1 MYDMTTRNRT
11 GDSNEKGKKCA
22 KSVDADV
29 QDGDGTSMRSA
40 ILEIIRTDEDL
51 MNAVVDS
58 VSQAIVAKF
67 MHNPNLMDKLAQKV
81 LQSGVLD
88 RVKQELYELCK
99 FDNDNSDG
107 AIQKLESRVGDLKS
121 ANEKLRLDS
130 DAQEQYS
137 RRNCLLLHGIPETE
151 LDSDAAVMSVC
162 SEKLGVQLTKASI
175 DRSHRLG
182 YRPNTSHDN
191 RPRSS
196 TGRDKPRPIIIKL
209 TSYDTRRTIFA
220 AKRKLKGTK
229 LVITENLTKTRAQLL
244 KKAREMDNVE
254 HAWTIDGR
262 IVCLLRSGI
271 KETVVNES
279 ELSNL
284 RRDD

>member
-1 MYDMTTRNRT
+1 
-11 GDSNEKGKKCA
+11 
-22 KSVDADV
+22 
-29 QDGDGTSMRSA
+29 
-40 ILEIIRTDEDL
+40 

-88 RVKQELYELCK
+88 RVKQELYESCK
-99 FDNDNSDG
+99 FDNDNSDD
-107 AIQKLESRVGDLKS
+107 AIRKLESRVGDLES

-137 RRNCLLLHGIPETE
+137 RRNCLLHGIPETE
-151 LDSDAAVMSVC
+151 LDTDAAVMSVC

-182 YRPNTSHDN
+182 YRPNTSRDN

-196 TGRDKPRPIIIKL
+196 TCRDKPRPIIIKL

-254 HAWTIDGR
+254 HAWTID
-262 IVCLLRSGI
+262 VCLLRSGR

>member
-1 MYDMTTRNRT
+1 MTTRNRT
-11 GDSNEKGKKCA
+11 GDSNEKKGKKCA

-40 ILEIIRTDEDL
+40 ILEIIRTDEHL

-88 RVKQELYELCK
+88 RVKQELYESCK
-99 FDNDNSDG
+99 FDNDNSDD
-107 AIQKLESRVGDLKS
+107 AIQKLESRVGDLES

-151 LDSDAAVMSVC
+151 LDTDAAVMSVC

-182 YRPNTSHDN
+182 YRPNTSRDN

-262 IVCLLRSGI
+262 IVCLLRSGR

>member
-1 MYDMTTRNRT
+1 MTTRNRT
-11 GDSNEKGKKCA
+11 GDSNEKKCA
-22 KSVDADV
+22 KSIDADV

-67 MHNPNLMDKLAQKV
+67 MHNPNLMDNLAQKV

-88 RVKQELYELCK
+88 RVKQELYESCK
-99 FDNDNSDG
+99 FDNDNSDD
-107 AIQKLESRVGDLKS
+107 AIRKLESMVGDLES

-151 LDSDAAVMSVC
+151 LDTDAAVMSVC

-182 YRPNTSHDN
+182 YRPNTSRDN

-196 TGRDKPRPIIIKL
+196 TGRDKPRPITIKL

-262 IVCLLRSGI
+262 IVCLLRSGR

>member
-1 MYDMTTRNRT
+1 MTTRNRT
-11 GDSNEKGKKCA
+11 GDSNEKKGKKFP

-29 QDGDGTSMRSA
+29 QDGDGMRSA

-88 RVKQELYELCK
+88 RVKQELYESCK
-99 FDNDNSDG
+99 FDNDNSDD
-107 AIQKLESRVGDLKS
+107 AIRKLESRVGDLES

-151 LDSDAAVMSVC
+151 LDTDAAVMSVC

-182 YRPNTSHDN
+182 YRPNTSRDN

-262 IVCLLRSGI
+262 IVCLLRSGR

>member
-1 MYDMTTRNRT
+1 
-11 GDSNEKGKKCA
+11 
-22 KSVDADV
+22 
-29 QDGDGTSMRSA
+29 
-40 ILEIIRTDEDL
+40 
-51 MNAVVDS
+51 
-58 VSQAIVAKF
+58 
-67 MHNPNLMDKLAQKV
+67 MHNPNLMEKLAQKV

-88 RVKQELYELCK
+88 RVKQELYESCK
-99 FDNDNSDG
+99 FDNDNSDD
-107 AIQKLESRVGDLKS
+107 AIRKLESRVGDLES
-121 ANEKLRLDS
+121 ANEKLRQDS

-151 LDSDAAVMSVC
+151 LDTDAAVMSVC

-182 YRPNTSHDN
+182 YRPNTSRDN

-229 LVITENLTKTRAQLL
+229 LVITENLTKTREQLL

-254 HAWTIDGR
+254 NAWTIDGR
-262 IVCLLRSGI
+262 IVCLLRSGR
-271 KETVVNES
+271 KETS
-279 ELSNL
+279 ERQRTKQPPS
-284 RRDD
+284 